1 MAVVDRFLD
10 YVHYETTSDPD
21 SLSSPSSA
29 SQLVLADHLYTELNE
44 LGIEEVVR
52 DEFGYV
58 YGYIP
63 ANAAGPTIGLIAHM
77 DTSCAAS
84 GKDVKPRIIENYNG
98 EDIELSEGIFSR
110 VAVFPELKR
119 YIGKTLIVT
128 DGTTLLGADDKA
140 GVAEIMEVCAYLMA
154 HPEFKHGAVR
164 VCFTPDEEIGRGTEH
179 FNYDLFK
186 VDFAYTL
193 DGGEPQAMEYENFNA
208 ASARVIINGLSVHP
222 GSAKN
227 KMINALNVAMEFHAC
242 LPVQMR
248 PEYTEGYEGFNHL
261 DSMQGDCA
269 RAQLDYILRNHD
281 IEKLA
286 MQKRDFEQAR
296 DFINQRYGAGTVELQ
311 LQDAYRNMKEKFAG
325 HKEPIDLVKAAM
337 KRVGLNYEEVA
348 IRGGTDGANLTWN
361 GILCPNLGTGGQNYH
376 GVHEYCCVEDML
388 KMIELVLSL
397 LELAVRA

>member
-1 MAVVDRFLD
+1 
-10 YVHYETTSDPD
+10 
-21 SLSSPSSA
+21 
-29 SQLVLADHLYTELNE
+29 
-44 LGIEEVVR
+44 
-52 DEFGYV
+52 
-58 YGYIP
+58 
-63 ANAAGPTIGLIAHM
+63 
-77 DTSCAAS
+77 
-84 GKDVKPRIIENYNG
+84 
-98 EDIELSEGIFSR
+98 
-110 VAVFPELKR
+110 
-119 YIGKTLIVT
+119 
-128 DGTTLLGADDKA
+128 
-140 GVAEIMEVCAYLMA
+140 
-154 HPEFKHGAVR
+154 
-164 VCFTPDEEIGRGTEH
+164 
-179 FNYDLFK
+179 
-186 VDFAYTL
+186 
-193 DGGEPQAMEYENFNA
+193 
-208 ASARVIINGLSVHP
+208 
-222 GSAKN
+222 
-227 KMINALNVAMEFHAC
+227 
-242 LPVQMR
+242 MR

-261 DSMQGDCA
+261 DNMQGDCA

-325 HKEPIDLVKAAM
+325 HEEPIDLVKAAM